1 MPVSIFRRQAYYLSM
16 RKIQKIARLELNMLF
31 FSPVAWVVM
40 LIFMV
45 QCGISMMDLL
55 QQRESD
61 QQLSYVLRS
70 LTFDVF
76 SGQKG
81 FFLSVLKYTYLYI
94 PLLTMGI
101 ISRELSN
108 GSIKLLQSAPVTNFQ
123 VVLGK
128 YLALLLFSLYFV
140 LVLLGIAFTAS
151 MLINNFDWG
160 IIVAGIVGI
169 YLLIA
174 AYAAIGLFMSSLT
187 SYQVVAAI
195 STLAIFAGLNFIGEV
210 GKGNEF
216 VREITYWLSLQGRT
230 DHFINGMISSQNV
243 SYFLLV
249 IILFLGITIMRLNDQ
264 RVTRTEFYK
273 AIRYVGFASAV
284 LLLGF
289 VTSMPRNWHFWDLS
303 RYQANTLTQN
313 SKDVIAHLDQPI
325 RVKNYVNILHP
336 HGRLGTP
343 KWRKFDLAQFNQY
356 TRYIPAMKMEYIY
369 YYDYTPMYADS
380 SINLMEKAQKAAI
393 AHGVPFDQLLSPAEI
408 KKQVNLAPENN
419 TYVRFV
425 HHGKDSVVLRMFMD
439 AEGYPKE
446 SEITSALKR
455 LYAKVPIV
463 GFLEGHEE
471 RSISKVGDKSYH
483 KITTDIQS
491 RSAFVNVGFDML
503 NLHATALDTLGQKLS
518 LLVIA
523 DPYTAYTAQ
532 ETAAIRKYIQ
542 DGGNMLIA
550 AEPGK
555 ESLVNPLLVDLP
567 ARFESFQVYNQQ
579 KDLNPSVVVGRVTAK
594 ALALGMA
601 MAKSDVVSL
610 PSASAIQ
617 VDNVLNGFAVAPLLL
632 SDSLKVW
639 NGRVA
644 VDTAFKVFPMDRPF
658 VLSSMLTRNI
668 KDKEQGIVLIAD
680 ADFMSNSESSRFK
693 LRTINTVFTTK
704 LFKWFANGEF
714 PVDTERPASI
724 DNKILVDA
732 GTIKAIKYTWTGI
745 FPVLIGLSGGFL
757 LIRRKRK

>member
-1 MPVSIFRRQAYYLSM
+1 MPVSTFRRQAYYLFM

-40 LIFMV
+40 IIFMV
-45 QCGISMMDLL
+45 QCGISIMDLL

-61 QQLSYVLRS
+61 QQLSLVLRS

-76 SGQKG
+76 SGNKG
-81 FFLSVLKYTYLYI
+81 FFLSVLKYSYLYI

-101 ISRELSN
+101 VSRELSN
-108 GSIKLLQSAPVTNFQ
+108 GSIKLLQSSPVTNFQ
-123 VVLGK
+123 IVLGK

-140 LVLLGIAFTAS
+140 FVLFGIAFTAS

-160 IIVAGIVGI
+160 IIIAGILGV

-216 VREITYWLSLQGRT
+216 IREITYWLSLQGRT
-230 DHFINGMISSQNV
+230 DHFINGMVSSQNV

-249 IILFLGITIMRLNDQ
+249 IALFLGITIIRLNDE
-264 RVTRTEFYK
+264 RVARSEFQK
-273 AIRYVGFASAV
+273 TLRYFGFVSAV

-289 VTSMPRNWHFWDLS
+289 VTSMPRNWYFWDLS
-303 RYQANTLTQN
+303 RFEANTLTQN

-356 TRYIPAMKMEYIY
+356 TRYIPDMKMEYIY
-369 YYDYTPMYADS
+369 YYDYTPIYADS
-380 SINLMEKAQKAAI
+380 GINLIEKAQKAAI
-393 AHGVPFDQLLSPAEI
+393 AHGVEFDQILSPAEI

-419 TYVRFV
+419 SYVRFV

-455 LYAKVPIV
+455 LYAKVPLV
-463 GFLEGHEE
+463 GFLEGHDE
-471 RSISKVGDKSYH
+471 RSIYKIGDKSYQ
-483 KITTDIQS
+483 KLTTAIQS
-491 RSAFVNVGFDML
+491 RSAFVNVGFDIV
-503 NLHATALDTLGQKLS
+503 NISPTALDSIGEQLS

-523 DPYTAYTAQ
+523 DPYTAYTAL
-532 ETAAIRKYIQ
+532 ELAAISKYIQ
-542 DGGNMLIA
+542 NGGNLLVA
-550 AEPGK
+550 SEPGK

-567 ARFESFQVYNQQ
+567 ARFESFQVYNQT
-579 KDLNPSVVVGRVTAK
+579 KGLNASVVLGQVSPTALK
-594 ALALGMA
+594 LGVPISN
-601 MAKSDVVSL
+601 AKVVSL

-617 VDNVLNGFAVAPLLL
+617 LDKDLKGFTVAPLLL
-632 SDSLKVW
+632 SDRMAWAGK
-639 NGRVA
+639 VA
-644 VDTAFKVFPMDRPF
+644 VDTAYTAAAKRGPF
-658 VLSSMLTRNI
+658 VLSSSLTRKI
-668 KDKEQGIVLIAD
+668 KNKEQRIALVAD
-680 ADFMSNSESSRFK
+680 ADFMSNSESSRFNV
-693 LRTINTVFTTK
+693 RTVNTEFTTM

-714 PVDTERPASI
+714 PVDTQRPASI
-724 DNKILVDA
+724 DNKIMVDA
-732 GTIKAIKYTWTGI
+732 GALKAIKYTWTGI
-745 FPVLIGLSGGFL
+745 LPVLIGLAGGFL